1 MEGMQGHQ
9 SLVSD
14 SGLGLAVIYYA
25 FSSAWNFDV
34 FGLQDVRPQSCLTTS
49 GSSSVRR
56 RSFSFL
62 CARLVMDLLGK

>member
-34 FGLQDVRPQSCLTTS
+34 YLDYKMC
-49 GSSSVRR
+49 
-56 RSFSFL
+56 
-62 CARLVMDLLGK
+62 DLKVV